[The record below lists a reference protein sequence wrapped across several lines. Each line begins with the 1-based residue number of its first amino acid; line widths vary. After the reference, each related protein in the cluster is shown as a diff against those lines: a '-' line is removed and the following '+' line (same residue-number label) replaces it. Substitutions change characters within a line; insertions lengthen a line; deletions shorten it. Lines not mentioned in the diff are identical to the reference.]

1 MFGEYLFIFLMIVV
15 AIALAVMIIQIP
27 IMIADARGV
36 NGGTRT
42 AIVVLAWLSILF
54 GFTWIVALVMSLCCV
69 AECDTDNLNKL
80 ATAAR
85 LYKDKAISKAEYEKL
100 KKKLLDK

>member
-1 MFGEYLFIFLMIVV
+1 MIFIAIVF
-15 AIALAVMIIQIP
+15 AIVILYIP
-27 IMIADARGV
+27 IKIADARGIR
-36 NGGTRT
+36 GGVRT

-54 GFTWIVALVMSLCCV
+54 GFTWFVALVMSLCCV